1 MNRQKNGP
9 LPRDLEGNPYDSSTR
24 QAYYDS
30 FDGIDK
36 SIDQRDNTKPMG
48 SLVRIE
54 QNSTS
59 YDDIQKCDISS
70 LRNDKNRSLGSVA
83 TSHKTS

>member
-1 MNRQKNGP
+1 
-9 LPRDLEGNPYDSSTR
+9 
-24 QAYYDS
+24 
-30 FDGIDK
+30 
-36 SIDQRDNTKPMG
+36 MG

-59 YDDIQKCDISS
+59 YDHIQKCDISS

-83 TSHKTS
+83 TSHKTSQNFFRPNYTPGAETLKITEKNIEATKEELKDGSGGF